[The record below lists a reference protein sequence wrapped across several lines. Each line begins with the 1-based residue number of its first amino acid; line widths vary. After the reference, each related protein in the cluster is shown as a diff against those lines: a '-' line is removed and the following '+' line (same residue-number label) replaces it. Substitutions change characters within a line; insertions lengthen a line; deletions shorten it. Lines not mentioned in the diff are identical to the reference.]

1 MITYKIPTL
10 PKKTQKHDQIL
21 FIQGW
26 LYKTYS
32 LMFLWNTYV
41 RNWQKFLVWYFTLF
55 YKVCEKS
62 HHQQQ
67 CSSSA
72 RYLSQLCQTVFF
84 NRKLKHKG
92 FAFSFHLFFFP
103 SRIPPRFKLCFI
115 TPYPSAENAWDV
127 EIILHS
133 TPLHIISHVSHNARR
148 KAQLSIRSYTKSIN
162 QILKFL
168 SHLLKSIAYRQYL
181 I

>member
-1 MITYKIPTL
+1 MIRYCLYKAGYTRPIPLCSSEIHTYAIARNFWSGTL
-10 PKKTQKHDQIL
+10 LYSIKSVRKVTINSSAPPQLDTCLSFARLSFSTGSWNIKVLFSL
-21 FIQGW
+21 FI
-26 LYKTYS
+26 
-32 LMFLWNTYV
+32 
-41 RNWQKFLVWYFTLF
+41 
-55 YKVCEKS
+55 
-62 HHQQQ
+62 
-67 CSSSA
+67 
-72 RYLSQLCQTVFF
+72 
-84 NRKLKHKG
+84 
-92 FAFSFHLFFFP
+92 FFFP